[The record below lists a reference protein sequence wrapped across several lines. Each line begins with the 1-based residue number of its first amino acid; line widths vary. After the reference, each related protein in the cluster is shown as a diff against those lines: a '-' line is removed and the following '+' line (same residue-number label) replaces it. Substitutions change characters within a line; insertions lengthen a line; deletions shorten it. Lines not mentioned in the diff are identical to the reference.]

1 MEQEK
6 MEVETERAGLNTTL
20 ELSENAV
27 EQLKTE
33 IQYLSK
39 EKTDVTDQLNSVSPL
54 RNRIQAALTG
64 TASTTSTM
72 LSIALITA
80 LKNP

>member
-1 MEQEK
+1 

-20 ELSENAV
+20 ELSENTV

-39 EKTDVTDQLNSVSPL
+39 EKTEVTDQLNAVSYSTHIYVHVPPVKY
-54 RNRIQAALTG
+54 AGYLT
-64 TASTTSTM
+64 
-72 LSIALITA
+72 
-80 LKNP
+80 